1 MRSGHLLEGSGVG
14 YIPVAVLV
22 GDGFGLFFV
31 FGLFFGLFGL
41 SVHNSGQMEI
51 AGGRDESGGVEHP
64 GFVVTCW
71 VGGKFFERPASV
83 FSRCIHGNTEK
94 Y

>member
-1 MRSGHLLEGSGVG
+1 VRGGHLLEGSGVG

-22 GDGFGLFFV
+22 GDGFGLF
-31 FGLFFGLFGL
+31 GLFFGLFVL

-64 GFVVTCW
+64 GFVV
-71 VGGKFFERPASV
+71 V
-83 FSRCIHGNTEK
+83 
-94 Y
+94 

>member
-1 MRSGHLLEGSGVG
+1 MRGGHLLEGSGVG

-22 GDGFGLFFV
+22 GDGFGLFF
-31 FGLFFGLFGL
+31 GLFVL

-51 AGGRDESGGVEHP
+51 AGGRDESGGAEHP

-71 VGGKFFERPASV
+71 LGGDVVRWQV
-83 FSRCIHGNTEK
+83 F
-94 Y
+94 

>member
-1 MRSGHLLEGSGVG
+1 
-14 YIPVAVLV
+14 
-22 GDGFGLFFV
+22 
-31 FGLFFGLFGL
+31 LFFGLFGL

>member
-1 MRSGHLLEGSGVG
+1 MRGGHLLEGSGVG

-22 GDGFGLFFV
+22 GDGFG
-31 FGLFFGLFGL
+31 FFGLFGFVGLFDLFVL

-64 GFVVTCW
+64 GFVV
-71 VGGKFFERPASV
+71 V
-83 FSRCIHGNTEK
+83 
-94 Y
+94 